1 MASFD
6 SSGAVGGAA
15 QGAML
20 GGMLAAPT
28 GGLSVPIGALLGA
41 VGGLGMG
48 FLGGKKA
55 PQIDITAEMNRI
67 NALYEQARQQGSAV
81 ITQDFQA
88 QRGELAQSQAA
99 RGIYRSGVSRLGLA
113 RLGAARQQALGS
125 FNAQISAGQAG
136 ASSNLLNALLGRK
149 TALDSADA
157 DRSRQG
163 LNQAIGSVAGLA
175 GAYAQ
180 SRMAPQLPK
189 SGGFNFAGT
198 NMVSPSA
205 ITPQGFYQRDFGG
218 GFGADNLTSGQMLG
232 QLNNPGSN
240 GNEWAIAQGFR

>member
-1 MASFD
+1 MAFD
-6 SSGAVGGAA
+6 SSGAMGGAA
-15 QGAML
+15 SGAML
-20 GGMLAAPT
+20 GATLAAPT
-28 GGLSVPIGALLGA
+28 GGLSVPVGALLGA

-48 FLGGKKA
+48 FLGGKKS

-67 NALYEQARQQGSAV
+67 NALYEQARVQGSAV

-99 RGIYRSGVSRLGLA
+99 RGIYRSGVSQLGLA

-175 GAYAQ
+175 GAFAQ
-180 SRMAPQLPK
+180 SRMAPTTPQA
-189 SGGFNFAGT
+189 GGYNFFGS
-198 NMVSPSA
+198 NMVAPPKP
-205 ITPQGFYQRDFGG
+205 TPQGFFQTEFAGASPSYGQPAPSYAGG
-218 GFGADNLTSGQMLG
+218 GSGM
-232 QLNNPGSN
+232 NTP
-240 GNEWAIAQGFR
+240 FF

>member
-6 SSGAVGGAA
+6 SSGAMGGAA
-15 QGAML
+15 SGAML
-20 GGMLAAPT
+20 GATLAAPT
-28 GGLSVPIGALLGA
+28 GGLSVPVGALLGA

-48 FLGGKKA
+48 FLGGKKS
-55 PQIDITAEMNRI
+55 PQIDISAEMARI
-67 NALYEQARQQGSAV
+67 NALYEQARQQGTAV

-99 RGIYRSGVSRLGLA
+99 RGIYRSGVSQLGLA
-113 RLGAARQQALGS
+113 RLGAARQQAIGS
-125 FNAQISAGQAG
+125 FNAQLSAGQAG

-175 GAYAQ
+175 GAFAQ
-180 SRMAPQLPK
+180 SRVPSAPQ
-189 SGGFNFAGT
+189 SGGYNFFGS
-198 NMVSPSA
+198 NMVAPPKPA
-205 ITPQGFYQRDFGG
+205 TPQGFFQ
-218 GFGADNLTSGQMLG
+218 A
-232 QLNNPGSN
+232 
-240 GNEWAIAQGFR
+240 EWAGAGPSYGQAPSYAGNGSGMSTPFF